1 MLDRFGLGWDHC
13 NAGLQALDAA
23 LSCKKNQK
31 EEGPA
36 RAMPVAAP
44 MPKSYSSQEK
54 KRDFLDCLVL
64 AYLSLMNYPCIY
76 SGCPA
81 GWVMNGVCSHL
92 MRSLPYSQP

>member
-1 MLDRFGLGWDHC
+1 MLDRFGLGWDRC

-44 MPKSYSSQEK
+44 MPKLDSSQEK
-54 KRDFLDCLVL
+54 REIF
-64 AYLSLMNYPCIY
+64 
-76 SGCPA
+76 
-81 GWVMNGVCSHL
+81 
-92 MRSLPYSQP
+92 